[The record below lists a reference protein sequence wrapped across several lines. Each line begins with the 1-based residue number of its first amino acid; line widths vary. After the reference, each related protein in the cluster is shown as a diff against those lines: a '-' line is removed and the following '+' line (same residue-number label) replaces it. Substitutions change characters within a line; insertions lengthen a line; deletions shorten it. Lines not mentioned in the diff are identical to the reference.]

1 MQAGS
6 LSIEP
11 YLTIS
16 PRQLQV
22 LQPQKCEE
30 VPEVTC
36 PRGFCQE
43 EREQKGGAGEGRKET
58 RFVEQAVPRDTEQP
72 TLEWEAGI
80 VPILEKGKS
89 SQSSI
94 GLFQLTTLPGRLV
107 GLCWSPLGTALPDSV
122 GGLQ

>member
-1 MQAGS
+1 MK
-6 LSIEP
+6 EK
-11 YLTIS
+11 
-16 PRQLQV
+16 
-22 LQPQKCEE
+22 PQRL
-30 VPEVTC
+30 PA
-36 PRGFCQE
+36 RGASAKK
-43 EREQKGGAGEGRKET
+43 REQKDGAGEGRKET
-58 RFVEQAVPRDTEQP
+58 RFVEQAVPRDTEQEP

-94 GLFQLTTLPGRLV
+94 GLFQLTTLPGRQA